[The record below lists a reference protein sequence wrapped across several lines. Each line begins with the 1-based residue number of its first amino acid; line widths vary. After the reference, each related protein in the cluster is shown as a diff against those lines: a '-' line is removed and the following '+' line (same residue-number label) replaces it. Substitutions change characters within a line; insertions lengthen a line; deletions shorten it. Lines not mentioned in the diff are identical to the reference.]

1 MSLAS
6 YQIEITQTLQCIV
19 TVEAD
24 SLDNTLLATLEQL
37 NNETIVLDHNDCLDT
52 QINLLTND

>member
-6 YQIEITQTLQCIV
+6 YQIEITQTLQRIV

-24 SLDNTLLATLEQL
+24 SLDNALLATLEQL

-52 QINLLTND
+52 QINLFTND

>member
-6 YQIEITQTLQCIV
+6 YQLEITQTLQRIV

-24 SLDNTLLATLEQL
+24 SLDNALLATLEQL

-52 QINLLTND
+52 QINLYSEN

>member
-6 YQIEITQTLQCIV
+6 YQLEITQTLQRIV

-24 SLDNTLLATLEQL
+24 SLENAVLKLHAQL
-37 NNETIVLDHNDCLDT
+37 NHETIILDHNDCLDT
-52 QINLLTND
+52 QINLYSEN

>member
-1 MSLAS
+1 MSLAP
-6 YQIEITQTLQCIV
+6 YQIEITQTLQRIV

-24 SLDNTLLATLEQL
+24 SLENAVLNLHAQL

-52 QINLLTND
+52 KINLYSED